1 MVLALIFIPLAGIL
15 GYILHRVR
23 IRTLE
28 RELER
33 SFAGRL
39 RVHRPLRAVVESRT
53 GEIKAPATVEGSRI
67 DRAPSELIVP
77 ELVAPPAEHPKISE
91 STDSMSGD
99 GYGGVAQEVMTV
111 SQNQADKKTTVLI
124 VDDHPGTC
132 AYLSYALRKHHRVIE
147 ATNGEEALEIV
158 KDIDPDLVVSDIMMP
173 VMDGNELC
181 RSIKSN
187 ASLNHVP
194 VFLVTASAVPTLK
207 HEGLESGADDYLVKP
222 FDLKEA
228 VIRINNA
235 IKMRSELRRRFSREV
250 VIKPTDIKVTSAEE
264 AFLIRA
270 REIVEEHIDDGNF
283 SVQDLASEF
292 ALSSRQLQRRLRE
305 TVDQSPVEF
314 IRTLRLHRA
323 AQLLAGNF
331 GNVSEVAYSVGFTSL
346 SYFAKCFRE
355 QFGSSPSEFKARQA
369 A

>member
-1 MVLALIFIPLAGIL
+1 MVFALIFIPVAGIL

-28 RELER
+28 RELR
-33 SFAGRL
+33 SSPAGRL
-39 RVHRPLRAVVESRT
+39 RVHRPLHAVVESRPV
-53 GEIKAPATVEGSRI
+53 ELNAPATSESAGI
-67 DRAPSELIVP
+67 DRAPSELSAPKMVEPPTERP
-77 ELVAPPAEHPKISE
+77 EIPEF
-91 STDSMSGD
+91 TDSMSGD
-99 GYGGVAQEVMTV
+99 GYGGAQQKVMAV
-111 SQNQADKKTTVLI
+111 SQNRADKKTTVLI

-181 RSIKSN
+181 RTIKSN
-187 ASLNHVP
+187 TSLNHVP

-228 VIRINNA
+228 VIRINNE

-250 VIKPTDIKVTSAEE
+250 VIKPTDIEVTSAEE
-264 AFLIRA
+264 AFLIKA
-270 REIVEEHIDDGNF
+270 REIVEEHMEDGNF

-323 AQLLAGNF
+323 AQLLEGNF